1 MAAQTQTHTHHAIL
15 MPGDESAVGGPVV
28 VEHTASIFTY
38 DSAPLQLCVEG
49 GRVCNVQGL
58 GR

>member
-1 MAAQTQTHTHHAIL
+1 